1 MSLEKMSLKQQ
12 ILKNIKKKILINK
25 MQSII
30 KVEFK
35 NLVLNAQK
43 SETIELFSLLKNNK
57 INKFIN

>member
-1 MSLEKMSLKQQ
+1 
-12 ILKNIKKKILINK
+12 

-43 SETIELFSLLKNNK
+43 SRTIELFLLLKNNK
-57 INKFIN
+57 INKSID